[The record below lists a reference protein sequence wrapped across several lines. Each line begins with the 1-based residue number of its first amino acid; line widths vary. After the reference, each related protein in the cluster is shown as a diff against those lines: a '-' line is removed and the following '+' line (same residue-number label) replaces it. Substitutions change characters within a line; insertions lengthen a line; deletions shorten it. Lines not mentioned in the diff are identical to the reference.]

1 MANPI
6 KKIILRMCPCGSGK
20 TIEACHLDIFDG
32 RLRKPLPSLRP
43 PGQPNRFSHP
53 RCYLR
58 DTCDCSKE
66 DSREHYMSESVIKQL
81 GPVIHVS
88 GMPWLRPGETREIGV
103 ASLTTKILCRRHNAA
118 LAPLDLEAKL
128 FFSILT
134 EALNDLDRKTLS
146 RKPIFH
152 LVSGDALELWM
163 LKVACGLYFAIGS
176 KDGVKLAE
184 KYTIDLQKV
193 RRAFFERKWEA
204 QAGLYFRASS
214 LITAGNVE
222 FSRLMHENDKR
233 FAGATVS
240 LRGLRLD
247 LVFDTTNI
255 NAGAWARWVRRPS
268 EFVLQRKQRRHS
280 IILTWPPGTPEASVQ
295 LSSFTGAH

>member
-32 RLRKPLPSLRP
+32 RLRKKLPSLRP
-43 PGQPNRFSHP
+43 AGQPTGFSHP
-53 RCYLR
+53 KCYLR
-58 DTCDCSKE
+58 DTCDCSKQY
-66 DSREHYMSESVIKQL
+66 SREHYISRSVLEQL
-81 GPVIHVS
+81 GAPIRVS

-103 ASLTTKILCRRHNAA
+103 GSIAAKILCNRHNEA
-118 LAPLDLEAKL
+118 LAPLDSEAGL

-134 EALNDLDRKTLS
+134 KALSDLNRKTLS

-152 LVSGDALELWM
+152 LVSGDALESWM
-163 LKVACGLYFAIGS
+163 LKVACGLYFAVGS

-184 KYTIDLQKV
+184 KHTIDLQKV
-193 RRAFFERKWEA
+193 RHAFFECKWEA
-204 QAGLYFRASS
+204 QAGLYFRVATG
-214 LITAGNVE
+214 LTTAWNVE
-222 FSRLMHENDKR
+222 FSPLIHENDLR

-240 LRGLRLD
+240 LLGLRLD

-255 NAGAWARWVRRPS
+255 NAGAWAGWVRRPS

-280 IILTWPPGTPEASVQ
+280 IIQTWPPGTPEASVQ
-295 LSSFTGAH
+295 MVAL